1 LGRGVSEADFFPAFL
16 GLIFI
21 NSILTVT
28 FLDWKELFFFFFL
41 LVNKVNL
48 GEVSLSK
55 LTMLFKFFTFKN

>member
-1 LGRGVSEADFFPAFL
+1 MSEADFFPAFL